1 MEKGI
6 NGRTIVIGDV
16 HGCLEELKEL
26 LEKVKYLPLVDRLI
40 FVGDLI
46 DRGPDPAG
54 VVKFCR
60 ERDLECTMGNHE
72 YQFLRWYKGN
82 KHLTK
87 RQGYEEFTDEDVSY
101 INRMPYY
108 LKITDDLWVVHAGVK
123 PGIPLD
129 KQSKDDL
136 IFLRYT
142 DKDRNFIS
150 LRKIAKGKGE
160 GAMFWTEFWYGPASI
175 IYGHNVHGEA
185 EPLITEVAPGVKC
198 YGIDTG
204 CCFGGRLTALI
215 VETGEI
221 VQVQAK
227 KIYYKSDLL

>member
-6 NGRTIVIGDV
+6 NGRTIVVGDV
-16 HGCLEELKEL
+16 HGCLEELLEL

-72 YQFLRWYKGN
+72 YQFLRWWKGN

-87 RQGYEEFTDEDVSY
+87 RKGYEEFTDEDVSY
-101 INRMPYY
+101 INRMPYS
-108 LKITDDLWVVHAGVK
+108 LKLTDDLWIVHAGVK

-142 DKDRNFIS
+142 DSDRNFIS
-150 LRKIAKGKGE
+150 LRKIAKGQGDDAK
-160 GAMFWTEFWYGPASI
+160 FWTDFWFGPASI
-175 IYGHNVHGEA
+175 IYGHNVHSQES
-185 EPLITEVAPGVKC
+185 PLITEVAPGVKC

-204 CCFGGRLTALI
+204 CCFGGRLTCLI

-221 VQVQAK
+221 IQVKAK